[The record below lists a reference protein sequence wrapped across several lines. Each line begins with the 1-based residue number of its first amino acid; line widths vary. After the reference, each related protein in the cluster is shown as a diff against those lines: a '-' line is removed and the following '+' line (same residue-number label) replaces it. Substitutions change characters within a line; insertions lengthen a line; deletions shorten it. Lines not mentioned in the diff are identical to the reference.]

1 MNDVNL
7 TAIMRREGIR
17 SIHSHPAGFTVILQC
32 GWPCGY
38 GDTVGEALDDAKAK
52 HAAKLERAA

>member
-1 MNDVNL
+1 MNDINL

-17 SIHSHPAGFTVILQC
+17 NILMHPAGFTITLNA

-38 GDTVGEALDDAKAK
+38 GDTVGKALDDAKAK
-52 HAAKLERAA
+52 HAARLDRAA